1 MTPPRKDPELRGPA
15 QLSTPRVAVVRLN
28 RRVLYVVGGTLVV
41 VVVAGLIALRAQ
53 SARLGHPE
61 SPAGAA
67 HLVPSAGGR
76 WFDKVPDRESSG
88 PPTAAT
94 PPVIAPV
101 APPVSTPAPAKAPSE
116 AELEA

>member
-61 SPAGAA
+61 GSAGAA

-76 WFDKVPDRESSG
+76 WFDKVPDREPS
-88 PPTAAT
+88 PPAPAT
-94 PPVIAPV
+94 PPAIAPV

-116 AELEA
+116 AE